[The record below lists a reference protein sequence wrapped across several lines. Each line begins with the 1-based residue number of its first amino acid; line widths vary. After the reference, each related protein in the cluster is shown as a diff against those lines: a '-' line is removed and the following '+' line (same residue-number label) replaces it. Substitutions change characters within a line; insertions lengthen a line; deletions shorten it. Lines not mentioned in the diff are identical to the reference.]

1 MYDFPD
7 ENWDCFE
14 LAHISTPELM
24 FVNIVFIRAS
34 NLQVLGSFRMLSGLD
49 AMLALIEQLHHK
61 IRMHEITVEQLY
73 RVAEANNTIIYD
85 HYIRQTNTLLMNE
98 ICFLRKLESAYLEFS
113 NYTYPY
119 TRKDM
124 YKSEIIED

>member
-7 ENWDCFE
+7 ENWDCPE
-14 LAHISTPELM
+14 LARISTPELM
-24 FVNIVFIRAS
+24 FVNIVFIRAL
-34 NLQVLGSFRMLSGLD
+34 NLQVLGCFRMLSGLD

-61 IRMHEITVEQLY
+61 IRMHEITVEHLY
-73 RVAEANNTIIYD
+73 RAAEANNTTTFD
-85 HYIRQTNTLLMNE
+85 DFIRQTNSLIMNQ

-124 YKSEIIED
+124 YKTELMED